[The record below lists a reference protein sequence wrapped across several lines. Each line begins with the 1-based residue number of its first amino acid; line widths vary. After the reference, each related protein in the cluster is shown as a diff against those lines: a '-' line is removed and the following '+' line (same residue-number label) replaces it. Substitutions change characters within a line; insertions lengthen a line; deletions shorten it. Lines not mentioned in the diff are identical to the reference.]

1 MRDTVIFAIIL
12 LILAGYYFY
21 KNGLSSNSTSNQTAP
36 SGLKGSA
43 GLDYIRKNYAS
54 GLAQAQS
61 LCTGQFKGRWVD
73 SSTSIGCYDMQGFN
87 TEYCSTDVIQNLVK
101 SCNSI
106 AGNPVCSSTEASC
119 SV

>member
-1 MRDTVIFAIIL
+1 MRDIVIFAIIL
-12 LILAGYYFY
+12 LVLAGYYFY
-21 KNGLSSNSTSNQTAP
+21 KNDVSSNQTAP

-87 TEYCSTDVIQNLVK
+87 TAYCSTDVVQNLVK
-101 SCNSI
+101 LCNSI
-106 AGNPVCSSTEASC
+106 AGGSTCSSTETSC